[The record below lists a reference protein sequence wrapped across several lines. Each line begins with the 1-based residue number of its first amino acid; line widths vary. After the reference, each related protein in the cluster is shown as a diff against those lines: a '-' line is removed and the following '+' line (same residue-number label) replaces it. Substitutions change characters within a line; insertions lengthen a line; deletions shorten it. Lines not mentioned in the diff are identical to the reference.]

1 MDKSDHSN
9 KEQLLTIETH
19 KKLKLKESVSTMKDM
34 YIVNI
39 NKSNKI
45 KFSKNSEML
54 SNQISTSKY
63 NWYNCVPKILYE
75 QFSKIN
81 NIYFLF
87 LAILQVYSIY

>member
-1 MDKSDHSN
+1 MDSSYQTN
-9 KEQLLTIETH
+9 KEHLLMMENQ
-19 KKLKLKESVSTMKDM
+19 KKLKLKESISIMRDN
-34 YIVNI
+34 YIINV
-39 NKSNKI
+39 NKSNKQ
-45 KFSKNSEML
+45 KHSKNGQML
-54 SNQISTSKY
+54 SNEISTSKY